1 MTSPVQ
7 SLPSSRS
14 LGDIGGLLDALL
26 RRERRLAFGGLI
38 ILGLMGPT
46 LLALALDG
54 RTLNGIS
61 VWVKP
66 LKFQASVGLYLL
78 TLAWFVGVLPERVR
92 RGRAVLVLVSVALA
106 TSAFEIGYITFQA
119 GRGLASH
126 YNVGDPFHAT
136 MYTLMGIGAVT
147 LTAVSPAL
155 AFLLARHRPPAWSP
169 AFWLSVVLGLVLTFV
184 LGAGAGGV
192 LSSGD
197 GHWIGGL
204 RTDAG
209 GVPVFGWSRTGG
221 DLRVAH
227 FLGIHAMQVLP
238 LIGFAAGRL
247 MRERGAAI
255 TVWGAT
261 AAYCAATVLV
271 FVQALR
277 GIPLLPAGA

>member
-1 MTSPVQ
+1 MTPQVQ
-7 SLPSSRS
+7 SLPVSRGRGN
-14 LGDIGGLLDALL
+14 LGALVDALL
-26 RRERRLAFGGLI
+26 RRERRLALGGFV
-38 ILGLMGPT
+38 ILGLMAPT
-46 LLALALDG
+46 LVALMIDG
-54 RTLNGIS
+54 RTLNGIP

-78 TLAWFVGVLPERVR
+78 TVAWFFGALPEQVR
-92 RGRAVLVLVSVALA
+92 RGRAVRVLVAVALA
-106 TSAFEIGYITFQA
+106 ASAFEIAYITLQA

-126 YNVGDPFHAT
+126 YNVGDPFHST

-155 AFLLARHRPPAWSP
+155 AFLLLRHRPPTWST
-169 AFWLSVVLGLVLTFV
+169 AFWLSVVLGLALTFV

-197 GHWIGGL
+197 GHWIGGA

-221 DLRVAH
+221 DLRIAH
-227 FLGIHAMQVLP
+227 FIGMHAMQVLP

-247 MRERGAAI
+247 MRDHQASI

-261 AAYCAATVLV
+261 AAYCTVTVLV

-277 GIPLLPAGA
+277 GIPLIPA